1 AIVGTRDDITHVNAA
16 ATPSAA
22 SDGVGTDL
30 SRSSRVSM
38 NCTCVL
44 VAAPFPTTVF
54 FISAGGYSMIG
65 MPACEKNDA
74 PGMAEYDGRANVVR
88 VEHVF
93 DGQRI
98 RAMRADELADAVI
111 YLLQT
116 HRERLARSGADDTT
130 LDE

>member
-1 AIVGTRDDITHVNAA
+1 QSCEHELHLRLGGGAISDDGLFYLRRRVFHDRD
-16 ATPSAA
+16 
-22 SDGVGTDL
+22 
-30 SRSSRVSM
+30 
-38 NCTCVL
+38 
-44 VAAPFPTTVF
+44 
-54 FISAGGYSMIG
+54 AGLLAG
-65 MPACEKNDA
+65 EKNDA